1 MPPPKIVHVA
11 LADARGHLMRAHL
24 LRELLARI
32 DVEVDIVTTQEAGRA
47 FLASMGTPSVVL
59 PGRFRM
65 ELDERHEL
73 KLGRTRRRFVRY
85 AVADMRNDVD
95 ALRALTSDAM
105 LVVND
110 SFHPVLLA
118 AHRTLPGARVVH
130 LHGANLKR
138 TVTSTSRPFRVE
150 RWLSRGF
157 AEIVHT
163 LDPIDTLDIQRVRTR
178 RGERSVVSLPPLVAL
193 PRRSPA
199 EVRALA
205 IQTGGTG
212 LLPVVA
218 RRDGRDARPTCR
230 AGAIGEARIA
240 AVYLNPHYSD
250 PSIAELVEAACDA
263 RGLALYGVS
272 EAFAGR
278 PGWIAS
284 DASFVDVVAAADVFI
299 SGAGMG
305 ALEQARVTG
314 TPLVCLLGRQEEQT
328 KNVVDRSLPHV
339 HVRDPNALSDLVNA
353 LSALPEKR
361 DTHAIEEIARV
372 HAMWTETFVTLL
384 KGAHDG
390 EHRKEQRARDRD
402 QQPAWWQ
409 GPRRPLARSSARA
422 SAREPAAVVAR

>member
-1 MPPPKIVHVA
+1 
-11 LADARGHLMRAHL
+11 MRAHL

-32 DVEVDIVTTQEAGRA
+32 DVDVDIVTTQEAGRA

-59 PGRFRM
+59 PGGFRM

-85 AVADMRNDVD
+85 ALADMRNDID
-95 ALRALTSDAM
+95 ALRALTADAL

-118 AHRTLPGARVVH
+118 AHRTLPRDGARVVH

-150 RWLSRGF
+150 RWLSRAF

-163 LDPIDTLDIQRVRTR
+163 LDPVETVDIRRVRTR
-178 RGERSVVSLPPLVAL
+178 RGERSVVSLPPLVAA

-199 EVRALA
+199 EVRGSSQL
-205 IQTGGTG
+205 
-212 LLPVVA
+212 
-218 RRDGRDARPTCR
+218 
-230 AGAIGEARIA
+230 A

-250 PSIAELVEAACDA
+250 ASIAALVEAACAA
-263 RGLALYGVS
+263 RGLTLYGVS

-284 DASFVDVVAAADVFI
+284 DASFIDVVAAADVFI

-328 KNVVDRSLPHV
+328 KNVVERALPHV
-339 HVRDPNALSDLVNA
+339 RLRNADALSELVQA
-353 LSALPEKR
+353 LNALPEKR
-361 DTHAIEEIARV
+361 DTQAIDEIARV

-384 KGAHDG
+384 KGARD
-390 EHRKEQRARDRD
+390 EECRARDRD
-402 QQPAWWQ
+402 QQPARWQ
-409 GPRRPLARSSARA
+409 GPRRSLARSSARA